1 MPRPAIPYELYGVLK
16 QQRAIGRRG
25 TDRERRLLYQAYLDS
40 RAAQRRG
47 QRQLD
52 LQQTA
57 IANEERY
64 RAAMLRQQK
73 RQEERNKRASTISG
87 VASIGIMGAMGAKAL
102 KGTALGAKLGLGS
115 TTTTTPATA
124 AGPAVSAPAATGGG
138 AAPTVTGGTGAGAAA
153 PATAGGTETT
163 AGATAGSTGAAG
175 TAMGVAGTA
184 AVGYAGG
191 YYGSRIPI
199 GKGKKAGRMKG
210 AATGAAAGAGFG
222 TFVAPGV
229 GTAAG
234 AVIGGVMG
242 YFGAKSSEGG
252 GGCIIV
258 SAATDP
264 ASEEV
269 QIARAYRDRF
279 LSRQTLRGYY
289 IIAEK
294 IVPLM
299 IKHEWFK
306 KIVKKCLVDKLVEYG
321 REKLGLGGK
330 APLVSRIITKL
341 FLSLCNVTGKTVPV
355 FVRSNGEVW

>member
-87 VASIGIMGAMGAKAL
+87 VASLGIMGAMGAKAL

-124 AGPAVSAPAATGGG
+124 AGPAA
-138 AAPTVTGGTGAGAAA
+138 
-153 PATAGGTETT
+153 ETT

-210 AATGAAAGAGFG
+210 AAAGAAAGAGYG
-222 TFVAPGV
+222 TLVAPGV